1 MKFRVKSTLK
11 YSVQRMTPTKAV
23 RIALLVISDALIL
36 NIASFLALWV
46 RFEFHFEQLV
56 RETEYLNNILRFA
69 PYYTAF
75 GLIIFALFKLYTS
88 LWQFASIDE
97 FLKIILACFIVDAG
111 GYAGMHL
118 MHLGIPRSHPVLN
131 GIFLVIMITGVRFS
145 YRFMRQYRRANN
157 SCRRTMIIG
166 AGQAATVALRE
177 FRASTHSEN
186 KVVCLIDDDKSKWGQ
201 YLLGVKVVGGRG
213 DILGAVKKY
222 DIDEIIMAMPSASI
236 RMRSEILEQ
245 MKELCGMA
253 AVSVKI
259 KEQEQGL
266 YVKCKIKTEADM
278 ITSVIRG
285 THTNLVYLEKNGK
298 IIYEKN
304 QENGQASDNA
314 LIETLKQMTIAQIR
328 QVADTASEEELHFLM
343 DGVEMN
349 ERLAAYSEDKKVG
362 VGIADTL
369 RSEKGSEVLK
379 NDLLTRIMLK
389 VSSAAESRLD
399 GCPLPTMS
407 SSGAGTKGLVVIL
420 PVSEAADALG
430 VSMEKKVRALAI
442 AHLVNRYINAYIGK
456 LSPMCSCVMAS
467 STAASVGIA
476 YLLGGSDEQLGY
488 AVRNMSGTVTGM
500 ICDGG
505 KVGCAMK
512 VATGSSAALL
522 CALTAVH
529 DAPLRV
535 SDGICAE
542 TPEDCIR
549 HMAQIGNQGMAQTD
563 KEIIHIMEQKK

>member
-1 MKFRVKSTLK
+1 MLKKEEMITLLK
-11 YSVQRMTPTKAV
+11 NDVVPALGCTEPVCVALCAANAGKMTESKI
-23 RIALLVISDALIL
+23 R
-36 NIASFLALWV
+36 
-46 RFEFHFEQLV
+46 
-56 RETEYLNNILRFA
+56 
-69 PYYTAF
+69 
-75 GLIIFALFKLYTS
+75 
-88 LWQFASIDE
+88 SIE
-97 FLKIILACFIVDAG
+97 VEVNAG
-111 GYAGMHL
+111 IYKNGMSA
-118 MHLGIPRSHPVLN
+118 GIPGCDYVGLP
-131 GIFLVIMITGVRFS
+131 
-145 YRFMRQYRRANN
+145 Y
-157 SCRRTMIIG
+157 
-166 AGQAATVALRE
+166 AAA
-177 FRASTHSEN
+177 
-186 KVVCLIDDDKSKWGQ
+186 
-201 YLLGVKVVGGRG
+201 
-213 DILGAVKKY
+213 LGAYLKNPEKGLELLE
-222 DIDEIIMAMPSASI
+222 DITP
-236 RMRSEILEQ
+236 EILEQ

-314 LIETLKQMTIAQIR
+314 LIEALKQMTIAQIR
-328 QVADTASEEELHFLM
+328 QVADTASAEELHFLM

-379 NDLLTRIMLK
+379 NDLLT
-389 VSSAAESRLD
+389 
-399 GCPLPTMS
+399 TMS

>member
-1 MKFRVKSTLK
+1 MLK
-11 YSVQRMTPTKAV
+11 K
-23 RIALLVISDALIL
+23 
-36 NIASFLALWV
+36 
-46 RFEFHFEQLV
+46 EE
-56 RETEYLNNILRFA
+56 
-69 PYYTAF
+69 
-75 GLIIFALFKLYTS
+75 
-88 LWQFASIDE
+88 
-97 FLKIILACFIVDAG
+97 
-111 GYAGMHL
+111 
-118 MHLGIPRSHPVLN
+118 
-131 GIFLVIMITGVRFS
+131 MITLLKNDVVPALGCTEPV
-145 YRFMRQYRRANN
+145 
-157 SCRRTMIIG
+157 C
-166 AGQAATVALRE
+166 VALC
-177 FRASTHSEN
+177 AANAGKMTEN
-186 KVVCLIDDDKSKWGQ
+186 KIRSIEVEVNAGIYKNGMSAGLP
-201 YLLGVKVVGGRG
+201 YAAA
-213 DILGAVKKY
+213 LGAYLKNPEKGLELLE
-222 DIDEIIMAMPSASI
+222 DITP
-236 RMRSEILEQ
+236 EILEQ

>member
-1 MKFRVKSTLK
+1 M
-11 YSVQRMTPTKAV
+11 YS
-23 RIALLVISDALIL
+23 LVL
-36 NIASFLALWV
+36 
-46 RFEFHFEQLV
+46 H
-56 RETEYLNNILRFA
+56 
-69 PYYTAF
+69 
-75 GLIIFALFKLYTS
+75 
-88 LWQFASIDE
+88 
-97 FLKIILACFIVDAG
+97 
-111 GYAGMHL
+111 
-118 MHLGIPRSHPVLN
+118 
-131 GIFLVIMITGVRFS
+131 
-145 YRFMRQYRRANN
+145 
-157 SCRRTMIIG
+157 
-166 AGQAATVALRE
+166 
-177 FRASTHSEN
+177 
-186 KVVCLIDDDKSKWGQ
+186 
-201 YLLGVKVVGGRG
+201 
-213 DILGAVKKY
+213 
-222 DIDEIIMAMPSASI
+222 
-236 RMRSEILEQ
+236 
-245 MKELCGMA
+245 
-253 AVSVKI
+253 
-259 KEQEQGL
+259 
-266 YVKCKIKTEADM
+266 
-278 ITSVIRG
+278 
-285 THTNLVYLEKNGK
+285 
-298 IIYEKN
+298 EKN

-314 LIETLKQMTIAQIR
+314 LIEALKQMTIAQIR

-420 PVSEAADALG
+420 PVSEAADALE

-522 CALTAVH
+522 CALTAIH

>member
-1 MKFRVKSTLK
+1 MLKKEEMITLLK
-11 YSVQRMTPTKAV
+11 NDVVPALGCTEPVCVALCAANAGKMTENKI
-23 RIALLVISDALIL
+23 R
-36 NIASFLALWV
+36 
-46 RFEFHFEQLV
+46 
-56 RETEYLNNILRFA
+56 
-69 PYYTAF
+69 
-75 GLIIFALFKLYTS
+75 
-88 LWQFASIDE
+88 SIE
-97 FLKIILACFIVDAG
+97 VEVNAG
-111 GYAGMHL
+111 IYKNGMSA
-118 MHLGIPRSHPVLN
+118 GIPGCDYVGLP
-131 GIFLVIMITGVRFS
+131 
-145 YRFMRQYRRANN
+145 Y
-157 SCRRTMIIG
+157 
-166 AGQAATVALRE
+166 AAA
-177 FRASTHSEN
+177 
-186 KVVCLIDDDKSKWGQ
+186 
-201 YLLGVKVVGGRG
+201 
-213 DILGAVKKY
+213 LGAYLKNPEKGLELLE
-222 DIDEIIMAMPSASI
+222 DITPEI
-236 RMRSEILEQ
+236 
-245 MKELCGMA
+245 
-253 AVSVKI
+253 
-259 KEQEQGL
+259 QEQGL

-349 ERLAAYSEDKKVG
+349 ERLAAYSKDKKVG

-420 PVSEAADALG
+420 PVSEAADALE

>member
-1 MKFRVKSTLK
+1 MLKKEEMITLLK
-11 YSVQRMTPTKAV
+11 NDVVPALGCTEPVCVALCAANAGKMTENKI
-23 RIALLVISDALIL
+23 R
-36 NIASFLALWV
+36 
-46 RFEFHFEQLV
+46 
-56 RETEYLNNILRFA
+56 
-69 PYYTAF
+69 
-75 GLIIFALFKLYTS
+75 
-88 LWQFASIDE
+88 SIE
-97 FLKIILACFIVDAG
+97 VEVNAG
-111 GYAGMHL
+111 IYKNGMSA
-118 MHLGIPRSHPVLN
+118 GIPGCDYVGLP
-131 GIFLVIMITGVRFS
+131 
-145 YRFMRQYRRANN
+145 Y
-157 SCRRTMIIG
+157 
-166 AGQAATVALRE
+166 AAA
-177 FRASTHSEN
+177 
-186 KVVCLIDDDKSKWGQ
+186 
-201 YLLGVKVVGGRG
+201 
-213 DILGAVKKY
+213 LGAYLKNPEKGLELLE
-222 DIDEIIMAMPSASI
+222 DITP
-236 RMRSEILEQ
+236 EILEQ

-314 LIETLKQMTIAQIR
+314 LIEALKQMTIAQIR
-328 QVADTASEEELHFLM
+328 QVADAASEEELHFLM

-379 NDLLTRIMLK
+379 ND
-389 VSSAAESRLD
+389 
-399 GCPLPTMS
+399 LPTMS

-512 VATGSSAALL
+512 VAAGSSAALL